1 VSSTA
6 VPTRTQLTPNLNT
19 PTRTTGAIKDWTSAA
34 HYAGHTALLTIKN
47 VSFVIFTVIM
57 PVSLYLVFS
66 SIYGSE
72 SADGVDVSALIMVSM
87 AAYGSLGAAMSGGAQ
102 LAVERRSGW
111 FRQLMITTLPGRV
124 FLWARAAV
132 IMMLVLP
139 ALGLVFAAGG
149 LIGGVHA
156 SAAVWLSSLGLLWLG
171 LVPMTVLGIVIG
183 LWVKSEAVQGV
194 TTFLLL
200 GLSLL
205 GGLWFP
211 ATMMPSALQ
220 SVAHA
225 LPTYWLA
232 ELGRYP
238 FLPGA
243 DFPWTGI
250 WVLLAWSLGL
260 TILGALGYRRAAAN
274 SKR

>member
-1 VSSTA
+1 MT
-6 VPTRTQLTPNLNT
+6 TTTLTPSARPVAVN
-19 PTRTTGAIKDWTSAA
+19 RTLSSAVHYAA
-34 HYAGHTALLTIKN
+34 HSALLTIKN
-47 VSFVIFTVIM
+47 FSFVIFTVIM
-57 PVSLYLVFS
+57 PVALYLVFS
-66 SIYGSE
+66 SLYGNDTT
-72 SADGVDVSALIMVSM
+72 DGIDVSALIMVSM

-139 ALGLVFAAGG
+139 ALGLVFLAGAV
-149 LIGGVHA
+149 ITGVQA
-156 SAAVWLSSLGLLWLG
+156 PVGVWFGSLGLLWLG
-171 LVPMTVLGIVIG
+171 LIPLTVLGIVIG
-183 LWVKSEAVQGV
+183 LWVKTEAVQGV
-194 TTFLLL
+194 NTLLLL

-211 ATMMPSALQ
+211 AELMPSGMQA
-220 SVAHA
+220 VAHS

-232 ELGRYP
+232 ALGRYP
-238 FLPGA
+238 FLPGEA
-243 DFPWTGI
+243 FPWTGV
-250 WVLLAWSLGL
+250 WVLVAWSVGL
-260 TILGALGYRRAAAN
+260 TFLGALGYRRAAAT

>member
-1 VSSTA
+1 VTTAIVPAVRRDSSRTWSSA
-6 VPTRTQLTPNLNT
+6 V
-19 PTRTTGAIKDWTSAA
+19 
-34 HYAGHTALLTIKN
+34 HYALHSGFLMIKN
-47 VSFVIFTVIM
+47 FSFVIFTVIM
-57 PVSLYLVFS
+57 PVALYLVFS
-66 SIYGSE
+66 SLYGNQGAAGIDI
-72 SADGVDVSALIMVSM
+72 SAFIMVSM

-132 IMMLVLP
+132 IMLLVLP
-139 ALGLVFAAGG
+139 ALGLVFGAGAV
-149 LIGGVHA
+149 ITGVQA
-156 SAAVWLSSLGLLWLG
+156 PLSVWFGSLGLLWLG
-171 LVPMTVLGIVIG
+171 LVPLAVLGIVIG
-183 LWVKSEAVQGV
+183 LWVKTEAVQGV
-194 TTFLLL
+194 NTLLLL

-211 ATMMPSALQ
+211 TQLMPSTMQ
-220 SVAHA
+220 TVAHA

-238 FLPGA
+238 FLPGEP
-243 DFPWTGI
+243 FPWTGV
-250 WVLLAWSLGL
+250 WVLVAWSIGL
-260 TILGALGYRRAAAN
+260 TVLGALGYRRAAAT